1 MAGTRERQS
10 NLNIQQMVNQI
21 LAARQLSRQDYL
33 YLTTAILSDY
43 NVTDEERRQLN
54 NIFDNLQTGYLKFVD

>member
-33 YLTTAILSDY
+33 YLTTAMLSDY

>member
-1 MAGTRERQS
+1 MAGTRDRQS

>member
-1 MAGTRERQS
+1 MAGTRDRQS

-33 YLTTAILSDY
+33 YLTTAMLSDY